1 MKMKMKK
8 RRPWCRYHPRPPFLF
23 YSSSPCNSE
32 VTKSWS
38 PHVPPP
44 ARAVRCDTAVLRS
57 QCPQLAGLTRTVP
70 HVSVPQEP
78 LSLGRE
84 VGDTEQW
91 LLELEQGEP
100 GPIVVS
106 PCLGTLGA
114 GAGRDRDN
122 GMVMCRGAEP
132 GAVPSP
138 GWLCGGLV
146 GVTAGTPHHRRP

>member
-1 MKMKMKK
+1 MKTKK
-8 RRPWCRYHPRPPFLF
+8 RWPWCRYHPQPPFLF

-44 ARAVRCDTAVLRS
+44 ARAVRCDTAVSRS

-84 VGDTEQW
+84 VGDVEQW

-114 GAGRDRDN
+114 AAGHDRDS
-122 GMVMCRGAEP
+122 GMVMCRSAEP
-132 GAVPSP
+132 GAVPSL

-146 GVTAGTPHHRRP
+146 GVTAGTPHHRVP